1 MYEGRVGAS
10 RARGGRGRKKRG
22 ASCAAGV
29 GIEHGR
35 KGGLFGFLGFQFLPW
50 LAALAAMIV
59 SGFLGTL
66 AGRHILNRLPE
77 KLFTQLFRAVL
88 TVLGIRLLLLAFTG

>member
-1 MYEGRVGAS
+1 
-10 RARGGRGRKKRG
+10 
-22 ASCAAGV
+22 
-29 GIEHGR
+29 
-35 KGGLFGFLGFQFLPW
+35 
-50 LAALAAMIV
+50 MIL

-88 TVLGIRLLLLAFTG
+88 TVLGVRLLLLAFTG